1 MEQTEKQKTFFG
13 RLIADF
19 GAFLLHLFTG
29 AKNAFN
35 DLPPQQQQ
43 DIINGVNIS
52 QIIKDGYTKGEQF
65 VVDEV
70 SKTLNLPVDVTQQVI
85 LTGLKDIGINVTSIQ
100 AGFDQLAAKIQAG
113 ITDTHWNSLWQT
125 VASSAAQW
133 LSTGSLNWVSLAM
146 GLIEWAFQHFVKAPA
161 SN

>member
-1 MEQTEKQKTFFG
+1 MVTQTEQQKTFFG
-13 RLIADF
+13 HLIESI
-19 GAFLLHLFTG
+19 GAFLSHLFTG
-29 AKNAFN
+29 AKNAFEE
-35 DLPPQQQQ
+35 LPPQTQQ

-52 QIIKDGYTKGEQF
+52 QIIKDGYAKGEQF

-100 AGFDQLAAKIQAG
+100 TGFDQLAAKIQAG
-113 ITDTHWNSLWQT
+113 ITDTNWNSLWQT
-125 VASSAAQW
+125 LASSAAQW

-146 GLIEWAFQHFVKAPA
+146 GLIEWAFQHFVKAPV
-161 SN
+161 S